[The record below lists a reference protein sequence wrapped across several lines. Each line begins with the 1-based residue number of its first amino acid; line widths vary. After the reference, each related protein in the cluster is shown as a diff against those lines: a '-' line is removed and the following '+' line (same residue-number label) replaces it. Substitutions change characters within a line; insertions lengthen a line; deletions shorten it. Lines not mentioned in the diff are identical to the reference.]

1 MVKVPFIAFSLALV
15 FSIQF
20 VVGHDEKALDE
31 AASPETEDAIL
42 SSGAAKLVENFKSFA
57 GDDSQSADGPTSDL
71 ADEIA
76 TSPESEVE
84 AATESADGP
93 HSGLA
98 DEIAVSPESEV
109 EVATESVDGRKRKM
123 A

>member
-1 MVKVPFIAFSLALV
+1 MVKVPFIVFSLALV

-42 SSGAAKLVENFKSFA
+42 SSGAAKLVENFKSSA
-57 GDDSQSADGPTSDL
+57 GDDSQSVDGPTSDL

-84 AATESADGP
+84 AATESAEGP

>member
-1 MVKVPFIAFSLALV
+1 MVKVPLVVFSLALV
-15 FSIQF
+15 LTIQF
-20 VVGHDEKALDE
+20 VVGHDENALDE
-31 AASPETEDAIL
+31 AASPEAENAVL
-42 SSGAAKLVENFKSFA
+42 SSGAAKLVENFKSSV
-57 GDDSQSADGPTSDL
+57 GDDSQSVDGPTSDL

-76 TSPESEVE
+76 ASPESEVE
-84 AATESADGP
+84 AATESVNGP

-109 EVATESVDGRKRKM
+109 EVATESVGGRKRKM